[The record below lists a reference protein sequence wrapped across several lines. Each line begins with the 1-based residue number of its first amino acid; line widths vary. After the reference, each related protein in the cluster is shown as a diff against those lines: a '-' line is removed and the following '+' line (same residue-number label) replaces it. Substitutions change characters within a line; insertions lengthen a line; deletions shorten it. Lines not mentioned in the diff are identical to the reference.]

1 MVAKLVLGASFAL
14 ALLSLLSSCAS
25 LGAKPTG
32 DRLARIAASPNY
44 RDGQFRNREEV
55 PPPSGGLPG
64 ILKGALFDNSP
75 RNRPKSALPSRKT
88 DLSSLP
94 RDRDALVW
102 LGHSSYFLVLG
113 GKRFLVDPA
122 LNGDSRILTAFPGSR
137 VYGPEDIPEIDYLV
151 ITHDHYDHLDY
162 KTALA
167 LRDRVSLV
175 LTGLGTGAHL
185 ERWGY
190 SPERIV
196 EFDWDEG
203 RVFPDGVSVA
213 ATTARHFSGRTTARN
228 RALWVSFVVSSGG
241 RKVFLGGDSGYGAH
255 FAEIGAVHGPFDL
268 VLLECGQYNE
278 RWRWSH
284 LFPEETARAAAD
296 LGARYLLAGHWGKY
310 SLSLHAWD
318 EPIRR
323 LLPAAASLGVPVLHP
338 MVGEPVLLDGPGS
351 FGAWWEG
358 VE

>member
-25 LGAKPTG
+25 LGAKPKG
-32 DRLARIAASPNY
+32 DRFARIEASPNY

-55 PPPSGGLPG
+55 PPPAGGLPG
-64 ILKGALFDNSP
+64 ILKGALFDKSP
-75 RNRPKSALPSRKT
+75 RNRPKSDLPSRKT
-88 DLSSLP
+88 DLRSLP

-190 SPERIV
+190 SSERIV